1 MAKAIRWTPRSKAD
15 VRAIDSLT
23 AMRILRGLAHFTQTE
38 EGDVQRLQDIDPP
51 QSRLRIGD
59 YRIRFRDYGDS
70 IEILSV
76 KHRSEAYR

>member
-1 MAKAIRWTPRSKAD
+1 MVKALRWTPRSKAD

-23 AMRILRGLAHFTQTE
+23 AIRILRGLAHFTQTG
-38 EGDVQRLQDIDPP
+38 EGDVQRLKDVDPP
-51 QSRLRIGD
+51 QSRLRVGD
-59 YRIRFRDYGDS
+59 YRIRFRDYGNS